1 MADEAWLF
9 FGNIFFIGY
18 PSFWKA
24 LENHDLSN
32 MIKES
37 KRFSKGKELSNR
49 NNETRKALKTLY
61 EYGYK

>member
-1 MADEAWLF
+1 
-9 FGNIFFIGY
+9 
-18 PSFWKA
+18 
-24 LENHDLSN
+24 

-49 NNETRKALKTLY
+49 NNETRKTFETLY